1 MLDRIPGSGSGHRIA
16 DNIIGIIY
24 IILSIDNAAEVSFGF
39 HLGSGSFLCGGIVQD
54 IEDT

>member
-16 DNIIGIIY
+16 VNIIEIIY

-39 HLGSGSFLCGGIVQD
+39 DMGSGCFQY
-54 IEDT
+54 IEET